1 MLIRQFQTA
10 CMSLKR
16 KQYDML
22 APRTTEFQ
30 TDFVQFMGQ
39 ISQIEVWIIFLC
51 LQSSLYI
58 ATVVSL
64 SCMCSIL
71 LPMLMVII
79 KC

>member
-1 MLIRQFQTA
+1 MLVRQFQTA

-39 ISQIEVWIIFLC
+39 ISQIEVCIIFC
-51 LQSSLYI
+51 VDSLQF
-58 ATVVSL
+58 T
-64 SCMCSIL
+64 
-71 LPMLMVII
+71 
-79 KC
+79 